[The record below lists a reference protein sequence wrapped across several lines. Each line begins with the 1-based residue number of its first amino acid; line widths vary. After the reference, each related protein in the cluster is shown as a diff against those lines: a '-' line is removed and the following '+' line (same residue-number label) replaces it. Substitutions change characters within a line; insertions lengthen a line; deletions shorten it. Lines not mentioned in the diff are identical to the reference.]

1 MMNVIVENLIM
12 SRSYRKTPI
21 IKDNGK
27 HKQFSKRQANKK
39 VRREICGSGAEYKRH
54 YEQYDICDFYY
65 FVDKKDKKAMA
76 K

>member
-1 MMNVIVENLIM
+1 MNVIVENLIM

-39 VRREICGSGAEYKRH
+39 VRHEICGNGAEYKRH
-54 YEQYDICDFYY
+54 FEQYDICDFYY

>member
-1 MMNVIVENLIM
+1 M

-27 HKQFSKRQANKK
+27 YKQFAKRQANKK
-39 VRREICGSGAEYKRH
+39 VRRESCGNGAEYKRH
-54 YEQYDICDFYY
+54 FEQYDICDFYY
-65 FVDKKDKKAMA
+65 FIDKNDKKAMA

>member
-1 MMNVIVENLIM
+1 M

-39 VRREICGSGAEYKRH
+39 VRHEICGNGAEYKRH
-54 YEQYDICDFYY
+54 L
-65 FVDKKDKKAMA
+65 
-76 K
+76 

>member
-1 MMNVIVENLIM
+1 M

-27 HKQFSKRQANKK
+27 YKQFAKRQANKK
-39 VRREICGSGAEYKRH
+39 VRHEICGSGAEYKRH
-54 YEQYDICDFYY
+54 FEQYDIYDFYY
-65 FVDKKDKKAMA
+65 FIDKIDKKAMA

>member
-1 MMNVIVENLIM
+1 M

-21 IKDNGK
+21 IKDSGK

-39 VRREICGSGAEYKRH
+39 VRHEICGSGAEYKRH

>member
-1 MMNVIVENLIM
+1 M

-39 VRREICGSGAEYKRH
+39 VRHEICGSGAEYN
-54 YEQYDICDFYY
+54 ITNNMTSVIFIIL
-65 FVDKKDKKAMA
+65 
-76 K
+76 

>member
-1 MMNVIVENLIM
+1 MMNVIVDNLIM

-54 YEQYDICDFYY
+54 YEQYDICDFFY

-76 K
+76 N

>member
-1 MMNVIVENLIM
+1 M

-39 VRREICGSGAEYKRH
+39 VRHEFCGSGAEYKRH
-54 YEQYDICDFYY
+54 FEQYDICDFYY